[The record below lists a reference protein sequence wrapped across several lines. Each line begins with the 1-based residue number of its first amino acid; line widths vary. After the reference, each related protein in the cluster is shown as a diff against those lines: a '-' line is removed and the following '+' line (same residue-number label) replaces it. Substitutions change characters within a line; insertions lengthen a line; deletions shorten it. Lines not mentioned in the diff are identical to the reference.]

1 MCVIYILLA
10 VPLKYEKLKRIF
22 FFVESRIYLIMMKI
36 TPPVF
41 YSFFSLYLKAVL
53 HQVAISPLQSSLIVV
68 SCCEQVLNKHLVCW
82 HCRPVRFST
91 RQGCH
96 SQVFQFLKS
105 FQEKLVCNDR
115 TLQEERPI
123 MDLADCTWLSF
134 AS

>member
-10 VPLKYEKLKRIF
+10 VLLKYEKLEWVF
-22 FFVESRIYLIMMKI
+22 LESRIYLIMMKI
-36 TPPVF
+36 TLLAF
-41 YSFFSLYLKAVL
+41 YSFFPPLSESVL

-68 SCCEQVLNKHLVCW
+68 SCCEQALNKHLVCW
-82 HCRPVRFST
+82 HCRLVRFST
-91 RQGCH
+91 RQGCY

-115 TLQEERPI
+115 TLQEESPI
-123 MDLADCTWLSF
+123 MALADCTWLSF